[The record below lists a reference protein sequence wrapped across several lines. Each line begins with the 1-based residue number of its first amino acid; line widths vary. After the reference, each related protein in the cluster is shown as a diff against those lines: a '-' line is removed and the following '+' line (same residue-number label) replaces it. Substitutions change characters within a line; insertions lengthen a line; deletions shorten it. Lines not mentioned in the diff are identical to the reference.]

1 MLEVKFGSKPNI
13 YTFMKNLIKII
24 KNFIKKRLKS
34 FLYFIELNFSLKN
47 INKNPVDI
55 FQEELSR
62 DCYTYFKEDMKSS
75 SIFFKEND
83 IRNYSIST
91 GFKNKINMDDLFLEF
106 GVFKGDS
113 INLFAKFLSNHSLD
127 IHGFDSFEGLE
138 EEWIAEDYNPV
149 GTFSLGKN
157 PPKVSNNVKLVNGKV
172 QETLEIFL
180 DNNNKKKII
189 FVHMD
194 MDTYGVT
201 KFTLSKIKPFLQK
214 GAIIL
219 FDQFYGFPNWEKT
232 EFKALNEIFEKNEYK
247 YIAFCSR
254 QVAVKIL

>member
-1 MLEVKFGSKPNI
+1 
-13 YTFMKNLIKII
+13 MKNLIKNI
-24 KNFIKKRLKS
+24 KNFVKKILKS
-34 FLYFIELNFSLKN
+34 FLYFVELNFSLKSG
-47 INKNPVDI
+47 NKNPVDI
-55 FQEELSR
+55 FQEELAK
-62 DCYTYFKEDMKSS
+62 DCYIYFKKDMKSS

-91 GFKNKINMDDLFLEF
+91 GFKNKVNMDDLFLEF
-106 GVFKGDS
+106 GVYNGDS

-149 GTFSLGKN
+149 GTFSLDKN
-157 PPKVSNNVKLVNGKV
+157 LPKVSNNVKLVKGKV
-172 QETLEIFL
+172 QETLESFL
-180 DNNNKKKII
+180 TNNNKKKII

-194 MDTYGVT
+194 LDTYIPT
-201 KFTLSKIKPFLQK
+201 KFTLNKIKPFLQK

-219 FDQFYGFPNWEKT
+219 FDEFYGFPNWEKT
-232 EFKALNEIFEKNEYK
+232 EFKAFNETFEKNEYK